1 MTTRHRFRL
10 RPLTALIATL
20 AAGSALAQEAA
31 APAEEPAQQ
40 ALGAVTV
47 RSRNRIEK
55 LQDVPLSI
63 SVVQGTELERL
74 GTTGIA
80 DITKRA
86 ANISWNQGNQR
97 TSSISIRGIGKVG
110 QTEAQDPSVG
120 VIVDGVSYAY
130 NALTSSFDFIDIDT
144 IEVSRGP
151 QGTLL
156 GKNTSVGNIIFN
168 TRRPSF
174 TSSADYSLSFREGS
188 GVQAY
193 AALGGGIVDN
203 LLAWRGTFSVNR
215 GNGDIKNQYNKD
227 ITYTNTDRV
236 SGRVQFLLT
245 PRDDLKLLA
254 RFDVQPRAGETTN
267 GRTYNYDTPDTYD
280 SGAKVDKSNS
290 TYAKL
295 ARRWFSDVKSY
306 TADSYNNTINND
318 SARGLV
324 TGSHGASLTADWEV
338 ADHTVTSITAYKD
351 YHFNAYNDE
360 GTPFDISRNAG
371 GYWNDYK
378 QVSQELRLS
387 SKVGGFVDYQAGL
400 YFIHVKN
407 DSTYN
412 IGYGNDAGAWYASP
426 SQYTALDAD
435 GAGRY
440 LLLSSLA
447 NLKLASNATTG
458 HQLIDNK
465 STALFGQANWHL
477 DDRLTL
483 TTGVRVTR
491 EDRSNIGSTVI
502 LDNGSAPE
510 LDPSSF
516 NGVPLGGFDA
526 YFNAGTATRYVLNG
540 NVVTATTPGAVA
552 VAAGTVGLTTDAAN
566 AGSAQSQADYAAKK
580 YFGAAN
586 FAALTLAQ
594 KKQLFYAQQIRKARL
609 GVIFNPTPAQP
620 YKATQPTVT
629 LSPSY
634 KFTPD
639 VTGYFSFQHGEKA
652 GIAQFY
658 NGVSA
663 PVKAEKTNNFE
674 LGVKSALLHRTLIL
688 NADVFLTKIRDYQQ
702 AVRAYDDYT
711 TAQNVAAGITPPVAY
726 ASINGNV
733 PKVKVSGLE
742 VDGVYAGIPNT
753 TIRFSGAYNRAVYEK
768 FTNAAFPA
776 EQGDLATSTNPY
788 KDLSG
793 SVMPGAPK
801 FSGNLGIDY
810 QLPVFG
816 DKVFH
821 TSANVA
827 VSSGFYSDTALSRFS
842 WIGKSAIVDASVG
855 LGRLNKSFDVSLIV
869 KNLFNDDTPL
879 SKTWNSVTPALPRNV
894 GIQFQAKL

>member
-1 MTTRHRFRL
+1 MTTRSHFRL
-10 RPLTALIATL
+10 KPLTALLATL
-20 AAGSALAQEAA
+20 AAGSSLAQDLSPPVAEA
-31 APAEEPAQQ
+31 Q

-63 SVVQGTELERL
+63 SVVQGAELERL

-86 ANISWNQGNQR
+86 ANITWNQGNQR
-97 TSSISIRGIGKVG
+97 TSSISIRGIGKIG

-174 TSSADYSLSFREGS
+174 TPSADYSLSFRQGD
-188 GVQAY
+188 GVLAY

-254 RFDVQPRAGETTN
+254 RFDVQPLAGEATN
-267 GRTYNYDTPDTYD
+267 GRNYNYDTPDTYD
-280 SGAKVDKSNS
+280 SGYKVDKSNT

-306 TADSYNNTINND
+306 NADAYNNTVNND
-318 SARGLV
+318 SARPLV
-324 TGSHGASLTADWEV
+324 TGSHGASLTADW
-338 ADHTVTSITAYKD
+338 DIGSHTITSITAYKD

-400 YFIHVKN
+400 YFIHVNN

-412 IGYGNDAGAWYASP
+412 IGFGNDAGAWYASP

-440 LLLSSLA
+440 LLQSSLA

-458 HQLIDNK
+458 HQVIDNK
-465 STALFGQANWHL
+465 SAALFGQANWRI

-483 TTGVRVTR
+483 TTGARVTR
-491 EDRSNIGSTVI
+491 ENRNNLGSTVV
-502 LDNGSAPE
+502 LDNGSAAE
-510 LDPSSF
+510 LSPSSF
-516 NGVPLGGFDA
+516 NGITLGGFDA
-526 YFNAGTATRYVLNG
+526 YFNPSAATRYVLNG
-540 NVVTATTPGAVA
+540 NVVTASTPGAVA
-552 VAAGTVGLTTDAAN
+552 VAAGTVALTTDATN
-566 AGSAQSQADYAAKK
+566 AAGAQLQADYAAKK

-609 GVIFNPTPAQP
+609 GVLFNPTPAQP

-639 VTGYFSFQHGEKA
+639 ITGYFSFQYGEKA

-658 NGVSA
+658 NGVSV

-674 LGVKSALLHRTLIL
+674 LGVKSALLNRTLIL
-688 NADVFLTKIRDYQQ
+688 NADIFLTKIRDYQQ

-711 TAQNVAAGITPPVAY
+711 TGQNVAAGITPSVAY

-753 TIRFSGAYNRAVYEK
+753 TIRFSGAYNRAVYEQ
-768 FTNAAFPA
+768 FTNAAYPA
-776 EQGDLATSTNPY
+776 EQGDLVTAANPY

-801 FSGNLGIDY
+801 LTGNLGVDY
-810 QLPVFG
+810 QLPVWG

-821 TSANVA
+821 ASANIA
-827 VSSGFYSDTALSRFS
+827 VSSGFYSDTALSRYS

-855 LGRLNKSFDVSLIV
+855 LGKLNKTFDVSLIV

-879 SKTWNSVTPALPRNV
+879 SKSWSSVTPAIPRNV
-894 GIQFQAKL
+894 GIQFTGRL